1 MECELLPSCV
11 LFYVSVTTFIL
22 GVGKVRQRC
31 KEVGGEKK
39 FVLILNL
46 PKGVSSS
53 LLLSFKQEKKFFT
66 FNFFP
71 PCSADFPADLFNW
84 ENLVKKCQITKLKGN
99 CQSII
104 RKCKMAH
111 RKILLLS

>member
-53 LLLSFKQEKKFFT
+53 LLLSFKQEKKFFHIQLFSPALLT
-66 FNFFP
+66 F
-71 PCSADFPADLFNW
+71 
-84 ENLVKKCQITKLKGN
+84 
-99 CQSII
+99 
-104 RKCKMAH
+104 
-111 RKILLLS
+111 LLICLTGKT